1 MGVEKY
7 VNVISYLLVLVVA
20 AIVSYSV
27 TPPVIAFIKKIG
39 ALDVPTDRKVHAKP
53 TPTLGGVAI
62 FLAFFAAFLAASA
75 LEEFSTSFGR
85 FFDWPLT
92 EPAGIAIGTL
102 IIFAVGVWDD
112 FSKQRGEGVSAPA
125 KLAGQILAGGVV
137 FLAGVRLEYFLVPL
151 FRGSIFLDENTS
163 AIATILWIVLLVNAV
178 NLIDGLDGLAAG
190 IVAIAAAAFFI
201 YSYQVSEGLAGVEHR
216 NAPLI
221 AVIIVGATIGFLRYN
236 FNPAKIF
243 MGDSGA
249 YTLGFLIAVSSVI
262 GIGRTAT
269 NPIAESLLF
278 YLPLAIPLIV
288 LALPLLDLTFAV
300 VRRATKGKHPFY
312 ADKEHLHHRLLELG
326 HGHKQAVL
334 IMYAWTAVVAGVTL
348 SFSFVPNPVFRLM
361 FAGAAV
367 AILLYTLL
375 PSLVRS
381 KP

>member
-1 MGVEKY
+1 MSVKKY
-7 VNVISYLLVLVVA
+7 LNVISYLLVLVVA
-20 AIVSYSV
+20 AVVSYSV
-27 TPPVIAFIKKIG
+27 TPPVIAVIKKIG

-62 FLAFFAAFLAASA
+62 FLAFFAASLAASA
-75 LEEFSTSFGR
+75 LEEFSTSFGQ
-85 FFDWPLT
+85 FFAWPLS
-92 EPAGIAIGTL
+92 EPAGIAVGAL

-112 FSKQRGEGVSAPA
+112 LSKQKGEGVSAPA

-151 FRGSIFLDENTS
+151 LGPISLDPNTS
-163 AIATILWIVLLVNAV
+163 AIITILWIVLLVNAV
-178 NLIDGLDGLAAG
+178 NFIDGLDGLAAG

-201 YSYQVSEGLAGVEHR
+201 YLYQVSQGLAGVEHR

-221 AVIIVGATIGFLRYN
+221 TVIIVGATVGFLRYN

-249 YTLGFLIAVSSVI
+249 YTLGFLIAISSVI
-262 GIGRTAT
+262 GIGRSLT

-288 LALPLLDLTFAV
+288 LALPILDLTFAV
-300 VRRATKGKHPFY
+300 IRRATRGRHPFY

-348 SFSFVPNPVFRLM
+348 SFSFVPNPLFRIM
-361 FAGAAV
+361 FAGAAI

-375 PSLVRS
+375 PTLIRS